1 MPPIL
6 DRLPINIYI
15 LRNQF
20 FKYFKRYLILG
31 SLDFKINFEKLYFFS
46 SFFFMSILSLSC
58 SNKPVE
64 KEMKMPILFDI
75 KEQAEK
81 EAYKFDC
88 EGAHQMGDKW
98 MPCCMHKHYH

>member
-1 MPPIL
+1 MKHFISF
-6 DRLPINIYI
+6 LP
-15 LRNQF
+15 
-20 FKYFKRYLILG
+20 
-31 SLDFKINFEKLYFFS
+31 
-46 SFFFMSILSLSC
+46 FFFMSILSLSC

-64 KEMKMPILFDI
+64 KEMTMPMIFDS

-98 MPCCMHKHYH
+98 MPCSMHEHSH